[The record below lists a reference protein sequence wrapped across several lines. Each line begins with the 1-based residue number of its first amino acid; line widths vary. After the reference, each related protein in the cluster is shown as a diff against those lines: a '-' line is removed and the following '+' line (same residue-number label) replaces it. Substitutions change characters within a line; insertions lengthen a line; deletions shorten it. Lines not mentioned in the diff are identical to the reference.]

1 MQNNEQRTETLT
13 RQIPALTKIPYEQ
26 RLIVFNQAFRST
38 SYKIFLAFL
47 FIAFILVFY
56 FNLDA
61 VLAYKGLERNG
72 LFARSVHLFLKRIR
86 NSLFSSING
95 GSVYI
100 GFGKKLFCKTGSEKV
115 RGKTKQIIR

>member
-1 MQNNEQRTETLT
+1 MLSQNNEQRTETLT

-26 RLIVFNQAFRST
+26 RLIVFNQAFKST

-61 VLAYKGLERNG
+61 ILAYKGLERG
-72 LFARSVHLFLKRIR
+72 SLFARSVHFLNELGTRFFLPLMAVLFILGLGR
-86 NSLFSSING
+86 NYF
-95 GSVYI
+95 VRQEV
-100 GFGKKLFCKTGSEKV
+100 KKYVEKQN
-115 RGKTKQIIR
+115 K